1 MEPRPLIALAEDDP
15 QLRSLLASALET
27 VGYRVMSV
35 ATGEQLVASVRRLVA
50 EGQPLRLII
59 TDVRMPTLGGL
70 EAAQILRT
78 AGHEVP
84 LIFMTAF
91 GDAWTRSQAADF
103 GALLLDKP
111 LSLQVLRRAVTLAIA
126 P

>member
-1 MEPRPLIALAEDDP
+1 MEHGPLIALAEDDP

>member
-1 MEPRPLIALAEDDP
+1 MDDHPLIVLAEDDP
-15 QLRSLLASALET
+15 QLRSLLAAALEA
-27 VGYRVMSV
+27 VGYRVLPV
-35 ATGEQLVASVRRLVA
+35 ATGEHLVAIVRRLVD
-50 EGQPLRLII
+50 EGEPLRLIV

-70 EAAQILRT
+70 EAARILRA
-78 AGHEVP
+78 AGHAVP

-91 GDAWTRSQAADF
+91 GDAWTRSQAADL

>member
-1 MEPRPLIALAEDDP
+1 MEPPPLIALAEDDP

-27 VGYRVMSV
+27 VGYRVLAV
-35 ATGEQLVASVRRLVA
+35 ATGEHLVASVRRLVA

-70 EAAQILRT
+70 EAARILRA
-78 AGHEVP
+78 AGHSVP

-91 GDAWTRSQAADF
+91 GDAWTRTQAAHL
-103 GALLLDKP
+103 GASLLDKP
-111 LSLQVLRRAVTLAIA
+111 LSLQVLRRAVTQAIA